1 MFEVKINGGNHRV
14 NTGAI
19 EKVLEATF
27 AEVLGEDVHV
37 WVTQTDDHTLAVEL
51 DRTVEDRKAAL
62 AAATG
67 FDPYA
72 EGAEATAQ
80 ADALMDEAEK
90 IIQDR
95 CPNALLPDGPI
106 CPACGGERAPSGC
119 DGGSWV
125 HLGR

>member
-19 EKVLEATF
+19 EKVLKATF
-27 AEVLGEDVHV
+27 AEVLSEEVNV

-51 DRTVEDRKAAL
+51 DRDGYL
-62 AAATG
+62 AA

-80 ADALMDEAEK
+80 ADRLDEAEERRHGL
-90 IIQDR
+90 DR
-95 CPNALLPDGPI
+95 PRGPRDI
-106 CPACGGERAPSGC
+106 
-119 DGGSWV
+119 
-125 HLGR
+125 

>member
-37 WVTQTDDHTLAVEL
+37 WVTQTDDSTLAVEL

-62 AAATG
+62 AEAIA
-67 FDPYA
+67 FESQFPYA

-80 ADALMDEAEK
+80 ADRLDEAEARRHGK
-90 IIQDR
+90 DR
-95 CPNALLPDGPI
+95 D
-106 CPACGGERAPSGC
+106 
-119 DGGSWV
+119 
-125 HLGR
+125 